1 MKWEWYTSGEKMQVL
16 WVCIGLPVLLL
27 AAWLV
32 RDWMDAGGSK
42 KARKAAKA
50 LGSRTDEMEHAIIT
64 QAQAIAYRVTQTGL
78 LVCMYLR
85 LLVWGQP
92 AAELCVLLV
101 VSSMTE
107 VVIMLVQTFRKTRDD
122 EEHPP
127 RLAFLIAKLTFC
139 AVLIGLAVGMT
150 VLTQNW

>member
-1 MKWEWYTSGEKMQVL
+1 MRWDLYTSAEKMQVL

-42 KARKAAKA
+42 KARKVAKA
-50 LGSRTDEMEHAIIT
+50 LGSRTDEMEHAIST

-78 LVCMYLR
+78 LACVYLR
-85 LLVWGQP
+85 LLVWGQS
-92 AAELCVLLV
+92 AAELCILLV

-107 VVIMLVQTFRKTRDD
+107 VVIMLVQTFRKAKDD

>member
-1 MKWEWYTSGEKMQVL
+1 MRWDLYTSAEKMQVL

-50 LGSRTDEMEHAIIT
+50 LGSRTDEMEHAIST
-64 QAQAIAYRVTQTGL
+64 QAQAIAYRVTQTETGFP
-78 LVCMYLR
+78 YR
-85 LLVWGQP
+85 K
-92 AAELCVLLV
+92 ADVLW
-101 VSSMTE
+101 
-107 VVIMLVQTFRKTRDD
+107 
-122 EEHPP
+122 
-127 RLAFLIAKLTFC
+127 
-139 AVLIGLAVGMT
+139 VLIGLAVGMT

>member
-1 MKWEWYTSGEKMQVL
+1 MRWNLYTSAEKMQVL

-78 LVCMYLR
+78 LVCIFWSVCICGCSCGDSRRRSCASCWWFLR
-85 LLVWGQP
+85 
-92 AAELCVLLV
+92 
-101 VSSMTE
+101 
-107 VVIMLVQTFRKTRDD
+107 
-122 EEHPP
+122 
-127 RLAFLIAKLTFC
+127 
-139 AVLIGLAVGMT
+139 
-150 VLTQNW
+150 